1 MIPLRD
7 TIPSQT
13 YPIVTYTLIGINIA
27 VYLIQL
33 SKGPAMAEFV
43 YTYGLVPA
51 RFTDA
56 GIRSEFPLIAH
67 LTAMVSFMFLH
78 GGFWHI
84 LGNMWTLYIFG
95 DNVEDRLG
103 SFSYLVF
110 YLAAGFVSG
119 ILHLFLNLD
128 SNIPT
133 IGASGA
139 IAGVMGAYFIL
150 YPRARII
157 TLIPIF
163 IFPLIIEI
171 PAFFFLGFW
180 FFLQVLNAAATS
192 GFVSGIAWWAHIGG
206 FVFGV
211 VFLQYFLRLPEKG
224 FSGKLKQA
232 SVKKKTSDRIQVLYP
247 MGDAGDIHLYEILR
261 ITPHEAS
268 VGAKKMVNIPWSFY
282 KRLYRVNIP
291 AGVKDGTIL
300 RLSGQGR
307 QMPDGRKGDL
317 FLKVRIEQTR

>member
-7 TIPSQT
+7 TIPSQN
-13 YPIVTYTLIGINIA
+13 YPVVNYTLIGLNIVA
-27 VYLIQL
+27 YLVQI
-33 SKGPAMAEFV
+33 SKGPAMAEFI

-56 GIRSEFPLIAH
+56 DIRSYFTFPQQIISL
-67 LTAMVSFMFLH
+67 VSFMFLH

-110 YLAAGFVSG
+110 YLVTGFVSG
-119 ILHLFLNLD
+119 MFHLVLNLD

-150 YPRARII
+150 YPGARIL

-180 FFLQVLNAAATS
+180 FFFQVLNAMATS
-192 GFVSGIAWWAHIGG
+192 GLISGIAWWAHIGG
-206 FVFGV
+206 FVFGII
-211 VFLQYFLRLPEKG
+211 FLQYFLRIPEKG
-224 FSGKLKQA
+224 FHGILKQA
-232 SVKKKTSDRIQVLYP
+232 SVKKRTSEHLQVLHP
-247 MGDAGDIHLYEILR
+247 MGSADDIHLYEIIR
-261 ITPHEAS
+261 ITPHEAA
-268 VGAKKMVNIPWSFY
+268 VGGKKMINIPWGFY
-282 KRLYRVNIP
+282 KRLYRVSIP
-291 AGVKDGTIL
+291 AGVAEGTVL
-300 RLSGQGR
+300 RLGGQGK
-307 QMPDGRKGDL
+307 QTSDGRRGDL
-317 FLKVRIEQTR
+317 FLKVKIVSP

>member
-7 TIPSQT
+7 TIPSKN
-13 YPIVTYTLIGINIA
+13 YPIVTYTLIGLNIV
-27 VYLIQL
+27 VYLVQI

-56 GIRSEFPLIAH
+56 GIRSYFTIPQQILS
-67 LTAMVSFMFLH
+67 MVSFMFLH

-103 SFSYLVF
+103 SVSYLIF
-110 YLAAGFVSG
+110 FILAGFVSG
-119 ILHLFLNLD
+119 IFHLALNID
-128 SNIPT
+128 SNTPT

-139 IAGVMGAYFIL
+139 VAGVMGAYFIL
-150 YPRARII
+150 YPKARIL

-180 FFLQVLNAAATS
+180 FFLQVLNAMATS
-192 GFVSGIAWWAHIGG
+192 GYVSGIAWWAHIGG
-206 FVFGV
+206 FVFGI
-211 VFLQYFLRLPEKG
+211 VFLQYFLRLPAKG
-224 FSGKLKQA
+224 VSGILKRA
-232 SVKKKTSDRIQVLYP
+232 SVRKRSSEHLQVLHP
-247 MGDAGDIHLYEILR
+247 MGSADDIHLYEIIR
-261 ITPHEAS
+261 ITPYEAAA
-268 VGAKKMVNIPWSFY
+268 GAKKLVHIPWGFY
-282 KRLYRVNIP
+282 KRLYRVSIP
-291 AGVKDGTIL
+291 AGVTQGTVL
-300 RLSGQGR
+300 RLKGQGKQAFEGKR
-307 QMPDGRKGDL
+307 GDL
-317 FLKVRIEQTR
+317 FLKVRIEAP

>member
-7 TIPSQT
+7 TISSQN
-13 YPIVTYTLIGINIA
+13 YPIVNYTLIGINILA
-27 VYLIQL
+27 YTIQL
-33 SKGPAMAEFV
+33 SKGLAMAEFV

-56 GIRSEFPLIAH
+56 GIRSQFPLIQH
-67 LTAMVSFMFLH
+67 LTTLVSFMFLH

-110 YLAAGFVSG
+110 YLMSGFVSG
-119 ILHLFLNLD
+119 IFHLLLNLD

-180 FFLQVLNAAATS
+180 FFLQVLNATATS

-224 FSGKLKQA
+224 FRGKLKQA
-232 SVKKKTSDRIQVLYP
+232 SMKKRTSDRIQVLHP
-247 MGDAGDIHLYEILR
+247 MGAADDIHLYEILQ
-261 ITPHEAS
+261 ITPREAA
-268 VGAKKMVNIPWSFY
+268 VGAKKMVNIPWGFY
-282 KRLYRVNIP
+282 KRLYRVGIP
-291 AGVKDGTIL
+291 AGVAEGTVL
-300 RLSGQGR
+300 RLRGQGK
-307 QMPDGRKGDL
+307 QAVDGRRGDL
-317 FLKVRIEQTR
+317 FLKVKIVLPG

>member
-7 TIPSQT
+7 TIPSHT
-13 YPIVTYTLIGINIA
+13 YPVVNYILIGLNIVA
-27 VYLIQL
+27 YLVQL

-56 GIRSEFPLIAH
+56 DIRSYFTISQQIISL
-67 LTAMVSFMFLH
+67 VSFMFLH

-84 LGNMWTLYIFG
+84 LGNMWILYIFG

-103 SFSYLVF
+103 SASYLVF
-110 YLAAGFVSG
+110 YLLTGLVSG
-119 ILHLFLNLD
+119 IFHLILNLD

-139 IAGVMGAYFIL
+139 VAGVMGAYFIL
-150 YPRARII
+150 YPRAKIL

-180 FFLQVLNAAATS
+180 FFFQVLNAMAAS
-192 GFVSGIAWWAHIGG
+192 GFVSGIAWWAHVGG
-206 FVFGV
+206 FVFGA
-211 VFLQYFLRLPEKG
+211 VFLRFFLRLPEKG
-224 FSGKLKQA
+224 FSMMLKQA
-232 SVKKKTSDRIQVLYP
+232 SVKKRTTEHLQVLHP
-247 MGDAGDIHLYEILR
+247 MGSADDIHLYEIIR
-261 ITPHEAS
+261 ITPHEAAM
-268 VGAKKMVNIPWSFY
+268 GAKKLVNIPWGFY
-282 KRLYRVNIP
+282 KRLYRVAIP
-291 AGVKDGTIL
+291 AGVAEGTVL
-300 RLSGQGR
+300 RLKGQGK
-307 QMPDGRKGDL
+307 QVAAGRSGDL
-317 FLKVRIEQTR
+317 FLKVKIVSS

>member
-7 TIPSQT
+7 TIPSHT
-13 YPIVTYTLIGINIA
+13 YPIVNYTLIGINIFA
-27 VYLIQL
+27 FIVQL
-33 SKGPAMAEFV
+33 SKGPAMEAFI

-56 GIRSEFPLIAH
+56 DIRSYFT
-67 LTAMVSFMFLH
+67 LTQQMASLVSFMFLH

-103 SFSYLVF
+103 SFAYLGF
-110 YLAAGFVSG
+110 YLLAGFVSG
-119 ILHLFLNLD
+119 MLHLVLNLD
-128 SNIPT
+128 SNVPT

-150 YPRARII
+150 YPKARIL

-180 FFLQVLNAAATS
+180 FVLQVLNAMAT
-192 GFVSGIAWWAHIGG
+192 GQMVSGIAWWAHIGG
-206 FVFGV
+206 FAFGIIFV
-211 VFLQYFLRLPEKG
+211 QYFLRLPDNG

-232 SVKKKTSDRIQVLYP
+232 LVKKKTSDRIQALHP
-247 MGDAGDIHLYEILR
+247 MGDADGMHLYELIR
-261 ITPHEAS
+261 ITPHEAAM
-268 VGAKKMVNIPWSFY
+268 GAKKIINIPWGFY
-282 KRLYRVNIP
+282 NRLYRVNIP
-291 AGVKDGTIL
+291 AGVKDATIL
-300 RLSGQGR
+300 RLNGQGR

-317 FLKVRIEQTR
+317 FLKVRIE

>member
-13 YPIVTYTLIGINIA
+13 YPIVNYTLIAINIA
-27 VYLIQL
+27 AYLIQL

-56 GIRSEFPLIAH
+56 GIRSEFPLIQH
-67 LTAMVSFMFLH
+67 LTALVSFMFLH

-110 YLAAGFVSG
+110 YLVAGFVSG
-119 ILHLFLNLD
+119 MFHLVLNLD

-180 FFLQVLNAAATS
+180 FFLQVLNATDTS

-211 VFLQYFLRLPEKG
+211 VFLQYFLRLTKKG
-224 FSGKLKQA
+224 SRE
-232 SVKKKTSDRIQVLYP
+232 S
-247 MGDAGDIHLYEILR
+247 
-261 ITPHEAS
+261 
-268 VGAKKMVNIPWSFY
+268 
-282 KRLYRVNIP
+282 
-291 AGVKDGTIL
+291 
-300 RLSGQGR
+300 
-307 QMPDGRKGDL
+307 
-317 FLKVRIEQTR
+317 

>member
-7 TIPSQT
+7 TVPSQH
-13 YPIVTYTLIGINIA
+13 YPIINYTLIGLNIVA
-27 VYLIQL
+27 YLIQL
-33 SKGPAMAEFV
+33 SKGPAMGEFV

-56 GIRSEFPLIAH
+56 DIRSYFTFPQQIISL
-67 LTAMVSFMFLH
+67 VSFMFLH

-84 LGNMWTLYIFG
+84 LGNIWTLYIFG

-103 SFSYLVF
+103 SFPYLVF
-110 YLAAGFVSG
+110 YLLAGLVSG
-119 ILHLFLNLD
+119 IFHLVLNLD

-150 YPRARII
+150 YPRARIL

-180 FFLQVLNAAATS
+180 FFLQVLNAMATS

-211 VFLQYFLRLPEKG
+211 VFLRYFLGL
-224 FSGKLKQA
+224 SGRSFPGILKQA
-232 SVKKKTSDRIQVLYP
+232 SVKKRTSEHLQVLNP
-247 MGDAGDIHLYEILR
+247 MGSADDLHLYEIIR
-261 ITPHEAS
+261 VTPHEAAM
-268 VGAKKMVNIPWSFY
+268 GAKKMVNIPWGFY
-282 KRLYRVNIP
+282 KRLYRVSIP
-291 AGVKDGTIL
+291 AGVTDGTVL
-300 RLSGQGR
+300 RLKGQGK
-307 QMPDGRKGDL
+307 QTSDGGKGDL
-317 FLKVRIEQTR
+317 FLKVSIVSS